1 MKAERKKIGKKKNDN
16 FAIYNF
22 PYFKKDQSFLQFF
35 AGKALLAFITCF
47 CGAYYFAEML
57 KAEEEA
63 FVCAFFAGVSCVVF
77 LALLGLFGRRN
88 IILLVLA
95 AVFVSLKGL
104 IECGKGFFYHIVRV
118 ADGNIIDAE
127 SLIKDRTETGE
138 IMPMLLILSL
148 VFGFVFAVSAHHRFN
163 PEAVLT
169 YSAIMIIPSFLSQ
182 HTSYTSH
189 LGVFIAGL
197 AALWASSLASSANA
211 SLAVGGMANI
221 SVLDRQYRKNNKS
234 RSPIKRIKADSLHYN
249 RHLSD
254 SAVIFVTTLLI
265 VSMTASL
272 FPQEGNLKL
281 DTIVQRISDYVKNI
295 GEWSVDFF
303 DSVNTSPYKGFFSA
317 DGGSINISNGINPND
332 TPQSNTPVLEI
343 ITQSKDKLYL
353 RGDVGYEFDG
363 KRWKSIGDINFNSIE
378 YSVSLRDTAMNLH
391 NEQVKIKDVF
401 ESYTPEVEYYL
412 ARKSMGEDPDF
423 IPYIELQK
431 VKINYLQKLNTVIF
445 AGTPANYMFRKNE
458 LFSVKGDFIA
468 LADKGKIN
476 SMETTVLYQNGSV
489 ARMLEDYYY
498 YMLDYRESYFASLP
512 VTYEDYSVYSK
523 AYKNYVYDYYTAVP
537 DDERRTIVNLLWRS
551 EFNTDE
557 FDSISYNAH
566 SDMISRAKLAEYL
579 EEYFIS
585 GIYKYSLSSDNFNSD
600 ESPLYTFLF
609 KTKSGHCAMYA
620 SSMCLLLRYMGVPAR
635 YVTGFTVGGD
645 NCAET
650 SDGYKYTV
658 VQKNLHAWVEV
669 YFDGIGWIPYDPTPI
684 GDRLSA
690 SAPETTTATVS
701 ETTSVTTA
709 HTTTTA
715 ATTTTTKAETESETE
730 TSTVPLTDNNG
741 IPIGDE
747 GRGLSPEAV
756 KIIFISAGA
765 ILLLFIIAM
774 SIAGGLRSLTKKQN
788 RLMKFFK
795 SGDSETAVKEM
806 LEFSLKLLR
815 IRGICRQKGE
825 TPEEFGF
832 RADKTLKAGNIFRDA
847 IPFYEKAQ
855 FDREPEFTKDEQLL
869 VYESVSKLLKNTLD
883 DMKPLKR
890 FITRVRL
897 FGRAKKKLK
906 IDNL

>member
-47 CGAYYFAEML
+47 CGTYYFAEML

-77 LALLGLFGRRN
+77 LVLLGLFGRRN
-88 IILLVLA
+88 VILFVLA
-95 AVFVSLKGL
+95 AVFISLKGL
-104 IECGKGFFYHIVRV
+104 IECGESFFYHILRV

-127 SLIKDRTETGE
+127 SLIKNKTETGE
-138 IMPMLLILSL
+138 PMPMLLILSV
-148 VFGFVFAVSAHHRFN
+148 VFGFVFAVSSHHRFN
-163 PEAVLT
+163 PEAILT
-169 YSAIMIIPSFLSQ
+169 YSAIMVIPSFLSQ

-197 AALWASSLASSANA
+197 AALWAASLASSANA

-254 SAVIFVTTLLI
+254 SAVIFISTLLI

-272 FPQEGNLKL
+272 FPENGNLKF
-281 DTIVQRISDYVKNI
+281 DTIVQRISDCVRSI

-303 DSVNTSPYKGFFSA
+303 DSVNVSPYKGFFSA

-343 ITQSKDKLYL
+343 VTQNKDKLYL

-363 KRWKSIGDINFNSIE
+363 KRWKSIADINFNGIQ
-378 YSVSLRDTAMNLH
+378 YSLNLRDEFMNLN

-423 IPYIELQK
+423 TPYIELQK
-431 VKINYLQKLNTVIF
+431 VKINYLQKLNTVFF
-445 AGTPANYMFRKNE
+445 AGTPANYMFRNNE

-476 SMETTVLYQNGSV
+476 SMETTVLYQNGSF
-489 ARMLEDYYY
+489 ARMLEDYY

-512 VTYEDYSVYSK
+512 VTFEDYSVYSK
-523 AYKNYVYDYYTAVP
+523 AYRNYVYDYYTAVP
-537 DDERRTIVNLLWRS
+537 DDERRTIVNLLWQS
-551 EFNTDE
+551 AFNTDE
-557 FDSISYNAH
+557 FDSMSYNAH

-585 GIYKYSLSSDNFNSD
+585 GIYSYSLNSDNFHGS

-609 KTKSGHCAMYA
+609 ETKSGHCAMYA

-645 NCAET
+645 NCTET

-658 VQKNLHAWVEV
+658 LQKNLHAWVEV
-669 YFDGIGWIPYDPTPI
+669 YFDGIGWIPYDPTPTA
-684 GDRLSA
+684 DRLSS
-690 SAPETTTATVS
+690 SAAETTTEAVS
-701 ETTSVTTA
+701 ETTSVTTV

-715 ATTTTTKAETESETE
+715 ALTTTTAKETESEDE
-730 TSTVPLTDNNG
+730 TSTAPLTDSSG
-741 IPIGDE
+741 LPIGS
-747 GRGLSPEAV
+747 GGGGISPEAV
-756 KIIFISAGA
+756 KIILISVGTV
-765 ILLLFIIAM
+765 LLLFIIAM
-774 SIAGGLRSLTKKQN
+774 SLAGGLRSLTKKQN

-815 IRGICRQKGE
+815 IRGIYRQKGE

-897 FGRAKKKLK
+897 FGRAKKKLT
-906 IDNL
+906 IDD

>member
-47 CGAYYFAEML
+47 CGTYYFAEML

-77 LALLGLFGRRN
+77 LVLLGLFGRRN
-88 IILLVLA
+88 VILFVLA
-95 AVFVSLKGL
+95 AVFISLKGL
-104 IECGKGFFYHIVRV
+104 IECGESFFYHILRV

-127 SLIKDRTETGE
+127 SLIKNKTETGE
-138 IMPMLLILSL
+138 PMPMLLILSL
-148 VFGFVFAVSAHHRFN
+148 VFGFVFAVSSHHRFN
-163 PEAVLT
+163 PEAILT
-169 YSAIMIIPSFLSQ
+169 YSAIMVIPSFLSQ
-182 HTSYTSH
+182 HTSYTSR

-197 AALWASSLASSANA
+197 AALWAASLASSANA

-254 SAVIFVTTLLI
+254 SAVIFIITLLI
-265 VSMTASL
+265 VSLTSSL
-272 FPQEGNLKL
+272 FPQNGNLKF
-281 DTIVQRISDYVKNI
+281 DTIVQRISDCVRSI

-303 DSVNTSPYKGFFSA
+303 DSVNVSPYKGFFSA

-343 ITQSKDKLYL
+343 VTQNKDKLYL

-363 KRWKSIGDINFNSIE
+363 KRWKSIADINFNGIQ
-378 YSVSLRDTAMNLH
+378 YSLNLRDEYMNLN

-423 IPYIELQK
+423 TPYIELQK
-431 VKINYLQKLNTVIF
+431 VKINYLQKLNTVFF
-445 AGTPANYMFRKNE
+445 AGTPANYMFRNNE

-476 SMETTVLYQNGSV
+476 SMETTVLYQNGSF
-489 ARMLEDYYY
+489 ARMLEDYY

-512 VTYEDYSVYSK
+512 VTFEDYSVYSK
-523 AYKNYVYDYYTAVP
+523 AYRNYVYDYYTAVP
-537 DDERRTIVNLLWRS
+537 DDERRTIVNLLWQS
-551 EFNTDE
+551 AFNTDE

-566 SDMISRAKLAEYL
+566 NDMISRAKLAEYL

-585 GIYKYSLSSDNFNSD
+585 GIYSYSLNSDNFHGS

-609 KTKSGHCAMYA
+609 ETKSGHCAMYA

-645 NCAET
+645 NCTET

-658 VQKNLHAWVEV
+658 LQKNLHAWVEV
-669 YFDGIGWIPYDPTPI
+669 YFDGIGWIPYDPTPTA
-684 GDRLSA
+684 DRLSS
-690 SAPETTTATVS
+690 SAAETTTDAVT
-701 ETTSVTTA
+701 ETTTVTTA

-715 ATTTTTKAETESETE
+715 ALTTTTAKETESESE
-730 TSTVPLTDNNG
+730 TSTAPLTDNSGNSIGSGGG
-741 IPIGDE
+741 I
-747 GRGLSPEAV
+747 SPEAV
-756 KIIFISAGA
+756 KIILISVGTV
-765 ILLLFIIAM
+765 LLLFVIAM

-806 LEFSLKLLR
+806 LEFSLKLLK
-815 IRGICRQKGE
+815 IRGIYRQKGE

-832 RADKTLKAGNIFRDA
+832 RADKTLKSGNIFRDA

-897 FGRAKKKLK
+897 FGRAKKKLT
-906 IDNL
+906 IDD

>member
-47 CGAYYFAEML
+47 CGTYYFAEML

-77 LALLGLFGRRN
+77 LVLLGLFGRRN
-88 IILLVLA
+88 VILFVLA
-95 AVFVSLKGL
+95 AVFISLKGL
-104 IECGKGFFYHIVRV
+104 IECGESFFYHILRV

-127 SLIKDRTETGE
+127 SLIKNKTETGE
-138 IMPMLLILSL
+138 PMPMLLILSV
-148 VFGFVFAVSAHHRFN
+148 VFGFVFAVSSHHRFN
-163 PEAVLT
+163 PEAILT
-169 YSAIMIIPSFLSQ
+169 YSAIMVIPSFLSQ

-197 AALWASSLASSANA
+197 AALWAASLASSANA

-254 SAVIFVTTLLI
+254 SAVIFISTLLI

-272 FPQEGNLKL
+272 FPENGNLKF
-281 DTIVQRISDYVKNI
+281 DTIVQRISDCVRSI

-303 DSVNTSPYKGFFSA
+303 DSVNVSPYKGFFSA

-343 ITQSKDKLYL
+343 VTQNKDKLYL

-363 KRWKSIGDINFNSIE
+363 KRWKSIADINFNGIE
-378 YSVSLRDTAMNLH
+378 YSLSLRDAAMNLN

-401 ESYTPEVEYYL
+401 ESYTPEIEYYL

-423 IPYIELQK
+423 TPYIELQK
-431 VKINYLQKLNTVIF
+431 VKINYLQKLNTVFF
-445 AGTPANYMFRKNE
+445 AGTPANYMFRNNE

-476 SMETTVLYQNGSV
+476 SMETTVLYQNGSF
-489 ARMLEDYYY
+489 ARMLEDYY

-512 VTYEDYSVYSK
+512 VTFEDYSVYSK
-523 AYKNYVYDYYTAVP
+523 AYRNYVYDYYTAVP
-537 DDERRTIVNLLWRS
+537 DDERRTIVNLLWQS
-551 EFNTDE
+551 AFNTDE
-557 FDSISYNAH
+557 FDSMSYNAH

-585 GIYKYSLSSDNFNSD
+585 GVYSYSLNSDNFHGS

-609 KTKSGHCAMYA
+609 ETKSGHCAMYA

-645 NCAET
+645 NCTET

-658 VQKNLHAWVEV
+658 LQKNLHAWVEV
-669 YFDGIGWIPYDPTPI
+669 YFDGIGWIPYDPTPTA
-684 GDRLSA
+684 DRLSS
-690 SAPETTTATVS
+690 SAAETTTDAVT
-701 ETTSVTTA
+701 ETTTVTTA

-715 ATTTTTKAETESETE
+715 ALTTTTAKETESESE
-730 TSTVPLTDNNG
+730 TSTALLTDNSGNSIGSGGG
-741 IPIGDE
+741 I
-747 GRGLSPEAV
+747 SPEAV
-756 KIIFISAGA
+756 KIILISVGTV
-765 ILLLFIIAM
+765 LLLFVIAM
-774 SIAGGLRSLTKKQN
+774 SIAGGLRSLAKKQN

-806 LEFSLKLLR
+806 LEFSLKLLK
-815 IRGICRQKGE
+815 IRGIYRQKGE

-869 VYESVSKLLKNTLD
+869 VYGSVSKLLKNTLD

-897 FGRAKKKLK
+897 FGRAKKKLT
-906 IDNL
+906 IDD